1 MGMFDTLR
9 IEGNILPTHPILE
22 KYGIDPNTLEYQ
34 HKNAS
39 NPALDNQVLKKV
51 GDEIQL
57 WLDKPG
63 GLNYK
68 YSDQKNPLFL
78 NDVTDDEFHFYDYI
92 FMDNPNNDTICVFYL
107 CNVKNGIVTNIRF
120 CNEKDC

>member
-9 IEGNILPTHPILE
+9 IEGNILPTNPILE

-39 NPALDNQVLKKV
+39 NPALDHQVLKKV
-51 GDEIQL
+51 GGEIQL
-57 WLDKPG
+57 WLIREGCNNYESKP
-63 GLNYK
+63 
-68 YSDQKNPLFL
+68 PFFL
-78 NDVTDDEFHFYDYI
+78 NDITEDEFHFYDYVPI
-92 FMDNPNNDTICVFYL
+92 SGEDKNENDTICVFYL

-120 CNEKDC
+120 CNEED